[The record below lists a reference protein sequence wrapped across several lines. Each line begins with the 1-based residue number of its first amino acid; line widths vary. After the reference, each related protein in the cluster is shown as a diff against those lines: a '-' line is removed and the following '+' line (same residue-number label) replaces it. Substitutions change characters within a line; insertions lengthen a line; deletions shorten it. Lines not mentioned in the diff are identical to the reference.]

1 MPKRT
6 NIQSTLIIGLTAALL
21 ATSASAEV
29 VHKEDG
35 PPGYYSVGPWE
46 GRCVRDGWLSGAEHE
61 SCGAQLFS
69 PSIDIRL
76 VRTVKG
82 LTVTLSNSSC
92 KKGVFKAAMSN
103 KQLALPNRTTRL
115 EATIQGLMKK
125 QTQKCGPDATLPA
138 PITPA
143 DLTDILNETDGLEF

>member
-1 MPKRT
+1 MPKRSV
-6 NIQSTLIIGLTAALL
+6 IQPILIIGAMSAVL
-21 ATSASAEV
+21 ASPAVGEV
-29 VHKEDG
+29 TYNDDG
-35 PPGYYSVGPWE
+35 PPGFYSVGPWE
-46 GRCVRDGWLSGAEHE
+46 GRCIRDGWLSGAKHE

-92 KKGVFKAAMSN
+92 KKGVFKATMRP
-103 KQLALPNRTTRL
+103 KQLSMPDRVTRL
-115 EATIQGLMKK
+115 EASIQGLLKK
-125 QTQKCGPDATLPA
+125 QAKKCGPNGTLPA
-138 PITPA
+138 PVTTA

>member
-1 MPKRT
+1 MPNCIK
-6 NIQSTLIIGLTAALL
+6 IQTTLIIGLTAALL
-21 ATSASAEV
+21 VTSASAEV
-29 VHKEDG
+29 MHKEDG
-35 PPGYYSVGPWE
+35 PPGFYSVGPWE
-46 GRCVRDGWLSGAEHE
+46 GRCVRDGWLSGAKHE

-82 LTVTLSNSSC
+82 LTVTLSNSTC

-103 KQLALPNRTTRL
+103 KQLALPNRATRL
-115 EATIQGLMKK
+115 EATIQGLVKK
-125 QTQKCGPDATLPA
+125 EAKKCGGKSTLSA
-138 PITPA
+138 PVTTA

>member
-1 MPKRT
+1 MT
-6 NIQSTLIIGLTAALL
+6 NRYLTLVSLIVAATASMLT
-21 ATSASAEV
+21 TFASAEV
-29 VHKEDG
+29 IHKEDG
-35 PPGYYSVGPWE
+35 PPGFYSVGPWE

-103 KQLALPNRTTRL
+103 KQLALPNRATRL
-115 EATIQGLMKK
+115 ETTIQGLVKK
-125 QTQKCGPDATLPA
+125 QTKKCGPDATLPA
-138 PITPA
+138 PITTA
-143 DLTDILNETDGLEF
+143 DLNDILDETDGLEF